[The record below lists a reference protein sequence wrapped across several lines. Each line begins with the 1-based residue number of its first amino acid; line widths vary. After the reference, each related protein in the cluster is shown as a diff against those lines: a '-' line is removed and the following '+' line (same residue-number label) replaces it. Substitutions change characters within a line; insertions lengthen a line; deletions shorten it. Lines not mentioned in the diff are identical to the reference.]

1 MISAIICASFILF
14 LFATAVYI
22 DGSVVVGD
30 LPEIGTKEIDRVRRR
45 KIYLICACVIFYILL
60 AFRDIT
66 VGVDTRGY
74 CKSFEKIREL
84 KFGEREYGYTLLTY
98 FIRLVSHHHRA
109 LLIVT
114 SLFFPV
120 CFYHYLKE
128 EKGTCFSVF
137 LSLIIVMAI
146 EVFVFAFAGIRQT
159 IALSLIMLSYKYL
172 LKGKVVQFSLLI
184 LLASTFHLSAL
195 IFLIAYLFRKIKLG
209 IWHLVLFVSMFLLGS
224 FAPKAVIDF
233 IGETFFAESYG
244 QYGTQYES
252 SISYT
257 MLLLQSGLLMISV
270 FYYKAIKKDSEN
282 VVLFNT
288 AFLMLCF
295 QVLTPVIAEFFRVA
309 YYFSIALCLLIPR
322 TIVKIPDTGSRNLV
336 VYGAVG
342 VMALYLMFF
351 NNPFVGY
358 TFFFI

>member
-1 MISAIICASFILF
+1 MISAIICAGFILF

-30 LPEIGTKEIDRVRRR
+30 LPEIGTKEIDVVRRR
-45 KIYLICACVIFYILL
+45 KIYLICTCVIFYILL

-66 VGVDTRGY
+66 VGVDTRAY

-98 FIRLVSHHHRA
+98 FISLVSHHHRVF
-109 LLIVT
+109 LMVT
-114 SLFFPV
+114 SLFFPI

-172 LKGKVVQFSLLI
+172 LKGKVVQCSLLI

-195 IFLIAYLFRKIKLG
+195 IFLIAYPFRKMKLSL
-209 IWHLVLFVSMFLLGS
+209 WHILIFAAVFIIGN
-224 FAPKAVIDF
+224 FAPQTVIDF
-233 IGETFFAESYG
+233 IGETFFGDSYG

-295 QVLTPVIAEFFRVA
+295 QVLTPIIAEFFRVA

-342 VMALYLMFF
+342 VMALYLIFF